1 MKSNP
6 FKGKVGERE
15 REYCQEQQTATVC
28 KVTMRVQIQIYHSGG
43 FVFVCQTGTFPQ
55 ERGL

>member
-6 FKGKVGERE
+6 FKVKAGESV
-15 REYCQEQQTATVC
+15 REYCQLQQTATVC
-28 KVTMRVQIQIYHSGG
+28 HVAMRVQIQICHSGG